1 MQIFPGSEEMTGD
14 KHWIVVTVFG
24 MAAMAMS
31 LLQPV
36 MPLYLT
42 SIDISPELIGL
53 MISTSMVA
61 MAIGEGYWG
70 WVADRIGA
78 RIPLIMGTVVCGL
91 FALSFILADSVFY
104 LFTIFFFWGLFRSAI
119 FGPSRG
125 ILAAGAPVGKKA
137 ARLAIVTAILAASQT
152 LGAFPSGFIADAW
165 GYASVFAIS
174 ASISFLGAVM
184 VYFGFKKNGSLEK
197 GSRQKEK
204 LKLNSRLKP
213 LSVQCLVTVFHFLAL
228 GIVIAFL
235 PLLII
240 ERMDHSVAIVGI
252 LISVRGIAVLLFSV
266 PMGKLADRLGN
277 KVMMIFGL
285 MVTAAAMA
293 GFSFAA
299 SLPWFLAI
307 VILHGLGHT
316 LFSPAALSLFSDSA
330 PADRQGSAMGF
341 YGAICENTGIVAG
354 SGLGGFLWS
363 ALGSQGTFWVGTG
376 ASLCG
381 LFVFLFFLKRFS
393 ACISGNFDPL
403 S

>member
-1 MQIFPGSEEMTGD
+1 MTGD

-36 MPLYLT
+36 MPLYLA

-70 WVADRIGA
+70 WVADRVGA
-78 RIPLIMGTVVCGL
+78 RIPLSMGTLVSGL
-91 FALSFILADSVFY
+91 LVLSFVLTESVFF

-125 ILAAGAPVGKKA
+125 ILAAGSPVGKKA
-137 ARLAIVTAILAASQT
+137 TRLAIVTAILAASQT

-165 GYASVFAIS
+165 GYDAVFAVSASV
-174 ASISFLGAVM
+174 SFLGAAI
-184 VYFGFKKNGSLEK
+184 VYGGIKKKGSLRK
-197 GSRQKEK
+197 SSPKIEK
-204 LKLNSRLKP
+204 LKLNNRLKP
-213 LSVQCLVTVFHFLAL
+213 LSVQCLVTVFQFLAW

-240 ERMDHSVAIVGI
+240 ERMDHSVALVGI
-252 LISVRGIAVLLFSV
+252 LVSVRGIVAMLFSV

-277 KVMMIFGL
+277 KAMMIFGL
-285 MVTAAAMA
+285 LVTAAAMT

-299 SLPWFLAI
+299 SLPWFLGI
-307 VILHGLGHT
+307 IFLHGLGHT
-316 LFSPAALSLFSDSA
+316 SFSPAALSLFSDSA

-341 YGAICENTGIVAG
+341 YGAICENIGIIAG
-354 SGLGGFLWS
+354 SGLGGFLWG
-363 ALGSQGTFWVGTG
+363 ALGSQGTFLVGAG
-376 ASLCG
+376 ASLGG
-381 LFVFLFFLKRFS
+381 LFVFLLFLKRFS
-393 ACISGNFDPL
+393 VCSGGYFEPG